1 MQGSGIK
8 SSKFVFICIVKIF
21 LISIPVFLV
30 IISCKHTD
38 NKSSTGNTSTIT
50 LAKVSLSDLNGQSID
65 LSQYKGKVVFINFWA
80 TWCKPCLAE
89 MPSLQKMSEKLKDKN
104 IVFFFASDEPGD
116 EIAAFKN
123 EKNYDFN
130 FTQAKNSAELN
141 IMGLPTT
148 FIFDKNG
155 MLAFSEMGARDW
167 NSDESISL
175 ITKIINL

>member
-1 MQGSGIK
+1 MLRCSNHRFVKHKQNILNK
-8 SSKFVFICIVKIF
+8 TVSKLGLLFF
-21 LISIPVFLV
+21 LIVTA
-30 IISCKHTD
+30 CND
-38 NKSSTGNTSTIT
+38 NDKGGTVKVESV
-50 LAKVSLSDLNGQSID
+50 AKVSLSDLNGQSID